1 MVDDSKTDS
10 RQQSTVQNSRRR
22 FLGGAA
28 GALGVVGVGS
38 AFTMPALA
46 GGGPEPTGDDEPPEA
61 VDSEFDDDVDIL
73 NYARTLELLEARF
86 YEEALD
92 NIDKDDIL
100 DVGIVEKVDDHLDS
114 GVEKKAGTMAF
125 EYLYDEIEVIQEH
138 EEIHAEVLGDV
149 IEDLGG
155 DPVDEPDFDFG
166 EAVEDPK
173 EFIETAAL
181 LEDTGVAAYAGAAT
195 EIEDPDLIPPAL
207 SIHSVEGRHASFIRV
222 LGGDRGF
229 PNAFDDPLPRDDV
242 EELIEPFIDD

>member
-1 MVDDSKTDS
+1 MVDDSTES
-10 RQQSTVQNSRRR
+10 RQRSTVTNSRRR

-38 AFTMPALA
+38 AFTMPVLA
-46 GGGPEPTGDDEPPEA
+46 GDDSDLGPTGDDEPPEG
-61 VDSEFDDDVDIL
+61 VDSEFDDDIDLL

-92 NIDKDDIL
+92 NIDEDDIYGMAKGKMP
-100 DVGIVEKVDDHLDS
+100 DMK
-114 GVEKKAGTMAF
+114 GVESASETVIG
-125 EYLYDEIEVIQEH
+125 YLFDEIEVIQEH
-138 EEIHAEVLGDV
+138 EEIHAEVLGSV

-166 EAVEDPK
+166 EAVEDPQ

-181 LEDTGVAAYAGAAT
+181 LEETGVAAYAGAAT
-195 EIEDPDLIPPAL
+195 EIENTDLIPPAL
-207 SIHSVEGRHASFIRV
+207 SIHSVEGRHASFVRV
-222 LGGDRGF
+222 LGGDSGF
-229 PNAFDDPLPRDDV
+229 PNAFDYPLPRDDV

>member
-10 RQQSTVQNSRRR
+10 RQRSTVSNSRRR
-22 FLGGAA
+22 FLGGTA

-86 YEEALD
+86 YEAALD
-92 NIDKDDIL
+92 NIEKDDIL
-100 DVGIVEKVDDHLDS
+100 HMGVVDKVDDHLDS
-114 GVEKKAGTMAF
+114 GVGKKAGNMAF
-125 EYLYDEIEVIQEH
+125 EYLYDEIQVIQEH

-166 EAVEDPK
+166 EAVEDPQ

-207 SIHSVEGRHASFIRV
+207 SIHSVEGRHASFVRV
-222 LGGDRGF
+222 LGGDSGF
-229 PNAFDDPLPRDDV
+229 PNAFDNPLPRDDV